1 VYQKFGDDVSALQNF
16 KIAIRVNPSYDLAY
30 FNAANMY
37 MSQERWEQAEE
48 FYNMVGFAYY

>member
-1 VYQKFGDDVSALQNF
+1 MYQKFGDDVSALQNF